1 MKSRLALSAFALG
14 LTIAA
19 SGCGKDTPSTPTPA
33 PDPKFTAT
41 LLPSNEAPTPVT
53 NADATGSGT
62 VTITMHNTKDA
73 AGNITASTAD
83 FTVTLQGFPPN
94 TVLTGAHIHPGAT
107 GVAGGVIWSTTLASG
122 EVVLNGSGAGSF
134 TKLGATPADIATAQA
149 IINNPAGY
157 YFNVHTQLNTAGAAR
172 GQLVRAN

>member
-1 MKSRLALSAFALG
+1 MPSRLPLSAFALG

-19 SGCGKDTPSTPTPA
+19 FGCGKDTPATPTPA

-94 TVLTGAHIHPGAT
+94 TVLTGAHIHPGA
-107 GVAGGVIWSTTLASG
+107 AGAAGNVIWSTTLASG
-122 EVVLNGSGAGSF
+122 EVTLNASGAGTF
-134 TKLGATPADIATAQA
+134 TKLAATPADTATAQA
-149 IINNPAGY
+149 VINNPAGF
-157 YFNVHTQLNTAGAAR
+157 YFNVHTQLNPGGAAR

>member
-1 MKSRLALSAFALG
+1 MTSRFALSALALG
-14 LTIAA
+14 FTLAA
-19 SGCGKDTPSTPTPA
+19 FGCGKDTPATPTPA

-62 VTITMHNTKDA
+62 VTVTMHNTKDA
-73 AGNITASTAD
+73 SGNITASTAD

-107 GVAGGVIWSTTLASG
+107 GVAGGVIWDTTL
-122 EVVLNGSGAGSF
+122 
-134 TKLGATPADIATAQA
+134 
-149 IINNPAGY
+149 
-157 YFNVHTQLNTAGAAR
+157 
-172 GQLVRAN
+172 

>member
-1 MKSRLALSAFALG
+1 MSSRLALSAFALG

-19 SGCGKDTPSTPTPA
+19 FGCGKDTPATPTPA

-73 AGNITASTAD
+73 SGNITASTAD

-107 GVAGGVIWSTTLASG
+107 GAAGGVIWSTTLASG
-122 EVVLNGSGAGSF
+122 EVTLNASGAGTF
-134 TKLGATPADIATAQA
+134 TKLGATGDIAVAQA
-149 IINNPAGY
+149 ILANPAGY
-157 YFNVHTQLNTAGAAR
+157 YFNVHTQLNGGGAAR

>member
-1 MKSRLALSAFALG
+1 MSSRLALSAFVLG

-53 NADATGSGT
+53 NADASGSGT

-94 TVLTGAHIHPGAT
+94 TVLTGAHIHPGA
-107 GVAGGVIWSTTLASG
+107 AGTAGSVVWSTGLTAG
-122 EVVLNGSGAGSF
+122 EVVLNASGAGTF
-134 TKLGATPADIATAQA
+134 TKLAAGGEDIATAQA
-149 IINNPAGY
+149 VLANPASY
-157 YFNVHTQLNTAGAAR
+157 YFNVHTQLNPQGAAR
-172 GQLVRAN
+172 GQLVKAN

>member
-1 MKSRLALSAFALG
+1 MSSRLALSAFVLG

-19 SGCGKDTPSTPTPA
+19 SGCGKDTPATPTPA

-41 LLPSNEAPTPVT
+41 LLPGNEAPTPVT

-73 AGNITASTAD
+73 SGNITASTAD
-83 FTVTLQGFPPN
+83 FAVTLTGFPAG
-94 TVLTGAHIHPGAT
+94 TTLTGAHIHPGAA
-107 GVAGGVIWSTTLASG
+107 GVAGGVIWSTGLTTG
-122 EVVLNGSGAGSF
+122 EVVLQNGSGTF
-134 TKLGATPADIATAQA
+134 TKLGATPQDVAQAQA
-149 IINNPAGY
+149 ILSNPAGF
-157 YFNVHTQLNTAGAAR
+157 YFNVHTSLNPGGAAR